1 MYNNVH
7 LGTFRLAVNL
17 NVWKCT
23 FRYIWISTILGKSG
37 KTKCTSRGTFEGTF
51 GVHLR
56 CTQMYIWVHFDFHY
70 SWKIRENEMYIWEY
84 IWSTFENIWR
94 INTSWYIWAKI
105 GKLHLRSFEKPN
117 VLRCKLLGK
126 SGENEMYMRVTFEGT
141 FEVNLNVRKC
151 EYN

>member
-1 MYNNVH
+1 M
-7 LGTFRLAVNL
+7 
-17 NVWKCT
+17 KM
-23 FRYIWISTILGKSG
+23 YIWIHFDFHYSG
-37 KTKCTSRGTFEGTF
+37 KIRENEMYIRGTFEGTF

-56 CTQMYIWVHFDFHY
+56 CTQMYIWVHLDFHY

-141 FEVNLNVRKC
+141 FEVHLNVRKC